1 MFLGVLRVVKT
12 MKSAEINEKNQP
24 PPYYDAAT
32 IHNISLATFHDGIAT
47 ILTTEKL
54 ISNFIE

>member
-1 MFLGVLRVVKT
+1 

-32 IHNISLATFHDGIAT
+32 IHNISLATLHDGIAT